1 MRRRGTRAPC
11 ARCPGIDNI
20 LSPRQS
26 GNPWQSDQNPDI
38 CDTAWPISAENPPFR
53 SNQRGVL
60 GWVVPCGHDHCH
72 ARGHR
77 HLFRPRPPFH
87 HASPYLHSPCIL
99 GQNAP
104 FSDSYNTWSHL
115 QTYILLPNDPA
126 SSTCNKQR
134 RLYNPEI
141 CVLFCCICSK
151 YRYPLLS
158 ALETGIWTLS
168 ALRCCEETCWFTA
181 KSNPTA

>member
-77 HLFRPRPPFH
+77 H
-87 HASPYLHSPCIL
+87 LHSPCIL

-181 KSNPTA
+181 KSNPTAEVSNSFSSSDKLI